1 MFREGFKTIQALQN
15 DNANMRQTMNQFL
28 ASAGQINQDA
38 AQTAVAAEQQAQD
51 AYRQTA
57 ANNLNEI
64 QAKYKL
70 PDSESDD
77 FFTFAYERGFTQE
90 DFIDIGLVD
99 KIMGDYVAVKGTPE
113 MERLREMAKKRVAY
127 TGNVTATPGS
137 ASAGG
142 VKSDPNMDFI
152 NKVAEDAMK
161 KRNMA

>member
-1 MFREGFKTIQALQN
+1 
-15 DNANMRQTMNQFL
+15 
-28 ASAGQINQDA
+28 
-38 AQTAVAAEQQAQD
+38 
-51 AYRQTA
+51 
-57 ANNLNEI
+57 
-64 QAKYKL
+64 
-70 PDSESDD
+70 
-77 FFTFAYERGFTQE
+77 
-90 DFIDIGLVD
+90 
-99 KIMGDYVAVKGTPE
+99 MGDYVAVKGTPE